1 MIMRHKHRIRQAVIN
16 YLLAFILMLSII
28 VIVVAGVGK
37 WSFASER
44 AIIHAGDKTHYYYH
58 LKNEIEQSAID
69 IGKPFGVDKE
79 CLKGVFKQEEVKTD
93 VVKTLDEKLSGDKE
107 LVDIGEIDRR
117 IRENVEKKEG
127 KLDPDHTNSLNVYI
141 KKVQEMYLKKL
152 HFPTEDWMATI
163 IKKTDSLAW
172 IAIPLAVV
180 IGFFCAFYLIV
191 SRHYAYHGLRFVVYG
206 ILGAGALITVGF
218 SAIVSNGSLY
228 NFNLTDSFMKDY
240 YGYYVGHVMLISVIF
255 GISVLVIGL
264 IGIFLVYRQKY
275 AIRR

>member
-1 MIMRHKHRIRQAVIN
+1 MRHKHRIRQAVIN

-28 VIVVAGVGK
+28 VIVVGGVGK

-44 AIIHAGDKTHYYYH
+44 AIIHAGDKSHYYYH
-58 LKNEIEQSAID
+58 LKNEIEQNAID

-79 CLKGVFKQEEVKTD
+79 CIKGVFKSEEVKDD
-93 VVKTLDEKLSGDKE
+93 VVKTLDEKVSGEKE
-107 LVDIGEIDRR
+107 IIDVGEIDRR
-117 IRENVEKKEG
+117 IRTNVEKKEG
-127 KLDPDHTNSLNVYI
+127 SLTADQTNSLNVYI
-141 KKVQEMYLKKL
+141 KKVQSMYMQKL
-152 HFPTEDWMATI
+152 HFPTEELMSTVI
-163 IKKTDSLAW
+163 NKTDSLAW

-191 SRHYAYHGLRFVVYG
+191 SRHYAYHGLRFVIYG

-218 SAIVSNGSLY
+218 SAIVSNGSFY
-228 NFNLTDSFMKDY
+228 NYNLTDSFMKDF
-240 YGYYVGHVMLISVIF
+240 YGYYVGHVMLISVIY
-255 GISVLVIGL
+255 GIAVLVIGL

>member
-1 MIMRHKHRIRQAVIN
+1 MRHKHRIRQAVIN

-28 VIVVAGVGK
+28 VIVVGGVGK

-44 AIIHAGDKTHYYYH
+44 AIIHAGDKSHYYYH
-58 LKNEIEQSAID
+58 LKNEIEQNAID

-79 CLKGVFKQEEVKTD
+79 CIKGVFKSEEVKDD
-93 VVKTLDEKLSGDKE
+93 VVKTLDEKVSDEKE
-107 LVDIGEIDRR
+107 IIDVGEIDRR
-117 IRENVEKKEG
+117 IRTNVEKKEG
-127 KLDPDHTNSLNVYI
+127 SLTADQTNSLNVYI
-141 KKVQEMYLKKL
+141 KKVQSMYMQKL
-152 HFPTEDWMATI
+152 HFPTEELMATI
-163 IKKTDSLAW
+163 INKTDSLAW

-191 SRHYAYHGLRFVVYG
+191 SRHYAYHGLRFVIYG

-218 SAIVSNGSLY
+218 SAIVSNGSFY
-228 NFNLTDSFMKDY
+228 NYNLTDSYMKDF
-240 YGYYVGHVMLISVIF
+240 YGYYVGHVMLISVIY
-255 GISVLVIGL
+255 GIAVLVIGL